1 MNFYNYQEKNRARVL
16 VTAIG
21 SMAADCV
28 ISILKKSVD
37 KVIGCDIYPYE
48 WLIEAGCCDMFY
60 QAPLARDEDNYI
72 RFLIGICMENAITH
86 LIPLTDIEIDVI
98 NKYRDMF
105 RQRQI
110 TLCMP
115 EAGVLEIARNK
126 YRLFCNFRNDIHVPS
141 IRTCMSDSDEVESFL
156 FPCLAKVFNGRSSE
170 GLRLLASKDEL
181 LHLGDRSNYIIQEFK
196 SGSVYTVDYIRCGK
210 TRQDFSIAREELL
223 RTKNGAGLTV
233 RIVKEPVLNQ
243 LASYIGNKLQ
253 INGCINMEFI
263 KNGSAYYLIDLNP
276 RFSAGIAFSV
286 LAGYDMVTNHLNC
299 FTGTGIEQPISVKEH
314 IITKRYKE
322 EII

>member
-1 MNFYNYQEKNRARVL
+1 MNFYNYQMGNNVHVL

-28 ISILKKSVD
+28 ISILKKSAG
-37 KVIGCDIYPYE
+37 KVVGCDIYPYE
-48 WLIEAGCCDMFY
+48 WLIEAGCCDKFY
-60 QAPLARDEDNYI
+60 QAPLAREEDKYI
-72 RFLIGICMENAITH
+72 QFLIRVCLENAITH
-86 LIPLTDIEIDVI
+86 LIPLTDIEIDVV
-98 NKYRDMF
+98 NKYRDIF
-105 RQRQI
+105 RQQHI
-110 TLCMP
+110 ILCMP
-115 EAGVLEIARNK
+115 EPGVLDIARNK
-126 YRLFCNFRNDIHVPS
+126 YRLFCEFREDVHVPS
-141 IRTCMSDSDEVESFL
+141 IRTCLSASDDAESFS
-156 FPCLAKVFNGRSSE
+156 FPCLAKISNGRSSE

-181 LHLGDRSNYIIQEFK
+181 LYLRDRNNYIIQEYK
-196 SGSVYTVDYIRCGK
+196 SGPVFTVDYIRCEK
-210 TRQDFSIAREELL
+210 TRQDFAIAREELL

-233 RIVKEPVLNQ
+233 RITNEPILSQ

-253 INGCINMEFI
+253 INGCVNMEFI
-263 KNGSAYYLIDLNP
+263 KNHSAYYLIDLNP

-299 FTGTGIEQPISVKEH
+299 FTGKEIALPIVVNET